1 VRVGPAGI
9 GTLLPAPGYK
19 GGECWL
25 GVAGV
30 SWWGAPLPADPVER
44 IRCLRVLRE
53 AYRRQVKPKLR
64 ETYRKVGGRTYGP
77 YYVAYFKR
85 TPGRRH
91 PRLIYLGKSNPSVEF
106 VEWLAE
112 QSRRTVLDL
121 ARLAVRH
128 LRAALERIVREAPR
142 VENVRGLVART
153 LALAFDLE
161 PAGLPQLRDLLDR
174 APKFTRVIL
183 GPWEA
188 WFAER
193 VLRRLLYRRS
203 RDGKHWVPDAR
214 LELERWLRDD
224 SNRDVG

>member
-1 VRVGPAGI
+1 MARV
-9 GTLLPAPGYK
+9 T
-19 GGECWL
+19 WQ
-25 GVAGV
+25 
-30 SWWGAPLPADPVER
+30 GAPLPSDPVER

-53 AYRRQVKPKLR
+53 AYRRQVKPELR
-64 ETYRKVGGRTYGP
+64 ETYRRVGGKTYGP

-91 PRLIYLGKSNPSVEF
+91 PRLIYLGKSGPSVEF

-128 LRAALERIVREAPR
+128 LRAALERIVEEA
-142 VENVRGLVART
+142 RGSGDSRRLIART

-174 APKFTRVIL
+174 APRFARTVL
-183 GPWEA
+183 GPWKA
-188 WFAER
+188 WFTER
-193 VLRRLLYRRS
+193 VLRKLLYRRS
-203 RDGKHWVPDAR
+203 RDGKRWVPDVQ
-214 LELERWLRDD
+214 LELERWRSGRGARCD
-224 SNRDVG
+224 RTRP